1 MAEDFYAMLG
11 VRRDASSDEIKRAY
25 RRLARELHPDVNPD
39 PETQEKFKEI
49 SQAYDVLS
57 DPEKRQMYDLGGDP
71 FAAAGAGGAAG
82 FGGFGAAGFPF
93 SEFVDAVFGA

>member
-71 FAAAGAGGAAG
+71 FAAAGPGGAAG

-93 SEFVDAVFGA
+93 SEFVDA